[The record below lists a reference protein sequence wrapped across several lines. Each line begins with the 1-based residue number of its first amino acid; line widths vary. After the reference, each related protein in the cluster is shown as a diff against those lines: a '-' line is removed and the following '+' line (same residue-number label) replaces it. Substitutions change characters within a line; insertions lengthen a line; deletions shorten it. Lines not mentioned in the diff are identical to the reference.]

1 MLEEHFLNSF
11 EKGCVPDMS
20 ISKCCV
26 ALYVF
31 LRIATWKNQFRMREL
46 DDKGALQNCAR
57 LIDAGFKLG
66 DSAESFLK
74 GDWKV
79 ADAKAAPEMLDDFM
93 AKSAPV
99 TQARCSTPSLLAMT
113 KSIWFSTWNF
123 THKGLYKGFFHD
135 LVFVF
140 VSLWLSLFALFGFPF
155 RNRSFTFFGFHFIF
169 VLMIYS
175 LLSFVSFL
183 VCVRFFCKSAWWAGC
198 RDD

>member
-1 MLEEHFLNSF
+1 
-11 EKGCVPDMS
+11 
-20 ISKCCV
+20 
-26 ALYVF
+26 
-31 LRIATWKNQFRMREL
+31 MREL

-66 DSAESFLK
+66 DTVVRKSDSTTATISSMSPTHVTLNVAGEDFKSSAESFLK

-99 TQARCSTPSLLAMT
+99 TQAPCSTPSLLAMT

-155 RNRSFTFFGFHFIF
+155 RNRSFTFFGFHFLF